1 MIRGGEAPAQFKIQ
15 ARGNVHPLSIGGELL
30 QAGRDAVVPQVS
42 LIPGGHPGAIKA
54 ENEQPAR
61 VAVAVVVGADVLE
74 VHGEA
79 AGEAPR
85 LIDKSIM
92 TTNLGSCQQ
101 IRFVSPLYIDAP
113 CFVTECKALHEAVVT
128 ILQTRYTGSFFSY
141 NVKFCDEAARCLSN
155 LFPLFDLNI
164 GHLGGSRNKELS
176 QFKLKNIVVNRDSY
190 ARISGR
196 L

>member
-1 MIRGGEAPAQFKIQ
+1 MIRSGERFA
-15 ARGNVHPLSIGGELL
+15 VESI
-30 QAGRDAVVPQVS
+30 
-42 LIPGGHPGAIKA
+42 I
-54 ENEQPAR
+54 
-61 VAVAVVVGADVLE
+61 
-74 VHGEA
+74 
-79 AGEAPR
+79 
-85 LIDKSIM
+85 
-92 TTNLGSCQQ
+92 TTNHGSCQQ
-101 IRFVSPLYIDAP
+101 IRFVSPLYIEAT

-128 ILQTRYTGSFFSY
+128 LLQTRYTGSFFCL
-141 NVKFCDEAARCLSN
+141 NVKFCDEGARCLSN

>member
-1 MIRGGEAPAQFKIQ
+1 M
-15 ARGNVHPLSIGGELL
+15 V
-30 QAGRDAVVPQVS
+30 
-42 LIPGGHPGAIKA
+42 
-54 ENEQPAR
+54 
-61 VAVAVVVGADVLE
+61 
-74 VHGEA
+74 
-79 AGEAPR
+79 
-85 LIDKSIM
+85 IDKSIM
-92 TTNLGSCQQ
+92 TTISAERQA
-101 IRFVSPLYIDAP
+101 IRFESPLHIEAT

-128 ILQTRYTGSFFSY
+128 LLQTRYTGSFFSY

-164 GHLGGSRNKELS
+164 GHLGGSCNKELS

>member
-1 MIRGGEAPAQFKIQ
+1 M
-15 ARGNVHPLSIGGELL
+15 
-30 QAGRDAVVPQVS
+30 
-42 LIPGGHPGAIKA
+42 
-54 ENEQPAR
+54 
-61 VAVAVVVGADVLE
+61 
-74 VHGEA
+74 
-79 AGEAPR
+79 
-85 LIDKSIM
+85 IDKSIM
-92 TTNLGSCQQ
+92 PTKFGSRQA
-101 IRFVSPLYIDAP
+101 IRFESPLHIEAT

-128 ILQTRYTGSFFSY
+128 MLQTRYKGSFFSY
-141 NVKFCDEAARCLSN
+141 NVKFCDEGARCLSN